1 LKKIFFGHVVFALK
15 FFFKNGARRSKKT
28 VGHVV
33 FAFKYK
39 WGSTERGG
47 STGESPMRGIDRDGD
62 RQRGEST
69 GESPKRGIDR
79 EGDRQ
84 PL

>member
-1 LKKIFFGHVVFALK
+1 MGPGDRRKQSDMSSLLLN
-15 FFFKNGARRSKKT
+15 KNGDRQ
-28 VGHVV
+28 
-33 FAFKYK
+33 
-39 WGSTERGG
+39 RGG
-47 STGESPMRGIDRDGD
+47 STGKSPMRGIDRDGD